1 MATNRIFKL
10 MNNHSPGNVDLWFVT
25 DADVRDAANGIP
37 FMPGYSIY
45 AYFWLRR
52 RLDENTL
59 EGWIGRID
67 KMENFHCNIDTTYT
81 YFEDYRAN
89 KSIYVTLDKTVFYE
103 IDEIFPSKPLL
114 FLLKKI
120 KLKPNAK
127 QVNPSVTATV
137 HRLQFHLLGGD
148 NFEHLVF
155 AFLQQTLDWKSIEW
169 LGEAGQDKG
178 KDIWA
183 KMDNA
188 THCFQCANYQQLTS
202 QKVITDID
210 KLVYHQTIPFN
221 LTIVC
226 GGKVSDGLRQKAIS
240 YGLSKGL
247 SSVTIWSGPELEE
260 KIRKEAP
267 AILQR
272 FFDGQAFPEMAYR

>member
-1 MATNRIFKL
+1 

-25 DADVRDAANGIP
+25 ENDVHNAANGIP
-37 FMPGYSIY
+37 FVPGYSIY

-67 KMENFHCNIDTTYT
+67 KMENFHSTIDTTYT

-89 KSIYVTLDKTVFYE
+89 RKIYVTLDKTVFYE

-114 FLLKKI
+114 FLLQKI
-120 KLKPNAK
+120 KLKRDAK
-127 QVNPSVTATV
+127 RANPTVTATV

-148 NFEHLVF
+148 SFEHLVF
-155 AFLQQTLDWKSIEW
+155 AYLQQTGDWQSIEW
-169 LGEAGQDKG
+169 PGESGRDRG

-183 KMDNA
+183 EKDNA

-202 QKVITDID
+202 QKVTGDID
-210 KLVYHQTIPFN
+210 KLVYHQTIPDH
-221 LTIVC
+221 LTVVC
-226 GGKVSDGLRQKAIS
+226 GGKVSEGLRQKARS
-240 YGLSKGL
+240 YGLSKGFC
-247 SSVTIWSGPELEE
+247 SVTIWSGPELEE
-260 KIRKEAP
+260 KIRKQAP
-267 AILQR
+267 EILLR
-272 FFDGQAFPEMAYR
+272 FFEGQAFPETRN